1 MIKSK
6 LLVKQFKLH
15 VYWNTLQNKYWIK
28 NKQQWMQY
36 RQKFG
41 YIQINSQNDYYT
53 IITKKS
59 TNIILNS
66 CIIIKTNILQ
76 HNLQ

>member
-1 MIKSK
+1 MTKSK

-41 YIQINSQNDYYT
+41 YIQISEFRQ
-53 IITKKS
+53 IHRM
-59 TNIILNS
+59 
-66 CIIIKTNILQ
+66 IIIQLLQ
-76 HNLQ
+76 RKVPISF

>member
-36 RQKFG
+36 RQKCG
-41 YIQINSQNDYYT
+41 YIQISEFRQ
-53 IITKKS
+53 IHRM
-59 TNIILNS
+59 
-66 CIIIKTNILQ
+66 IIIQLLQ
-76 HNLQ
+76 RKVPISKQLYYN

>member
-28 NKQQWMQY
+28 NKQQWMQC

-41 YIQINSQNDYYT
+41 YIQISEFRQ
-53 IITKKS
+53 IHRM
-59 TNIILNS
+59 
-66 CIIIKTNILQ
+66 IIKQLLQ
-76 HNLQ
+76 RKVPISF

>member
-41 YIQINSQNDYYT
+41 YIQISEFRQ
-53 IITKKS
+53 IHRM
-59 TNIILNS
+59 
-66 CIIIKTNILQ
+66 IIIQLLQ
-76 HNLQ
+76 RKVPISFLIAVL

>member
-41 YIQINSQNDYYT
+41 YIQISEFRQ
-53 IITKKS
+53 IHRM
-59 TNIILNS
+59 
-66 CIIIKTNILQ
+66 IIIQLLQRKVPISFYIDIL
-76 HNLQ
+76 

>member
-15 VYWNTLQNKYWIK
+15 VYWNTLQNKYWTK

-41 YIQINSQNDYYT
+41 YIQISEFRQ
-53 IITKKS
+53 IHRM
-59 TNIILNS
+59 
-66 CIIIKTNILQ
+66 IIIQLLQ
-76 HNLQ
+76 RKVPISF

>member
-28 NKQQWMQY
+28 NKQQLMQY

-41 YIQINSQNDYYT
+41 YIQISEFRQ
-53 IITKKS
+53 IHRM
-59 TNIILNS
+59 
-66 CIIIKTNILQ
+66 IIIQLLQ
-76 HNLQ
+76 RKVPISF

>member
-41 YIQINSQNDYYT
+41 YIQISEFRQ
-53 IITKKS
+53 IHRM
-59 TNIILNS
+59 
-66 CIIIKTNILQ
+66 IIIQLLQ
-76 HNLQ
+76 RKVPISKQLYYN

>member
-6 LLVKQFKLH
+6 LFVKQFKLH

-41 YIQINSQNDYYT
+41 YIQISEFRQIYRM
-53 IITKKS
+53 
-59 TNIILNS
+59 
-66 CIIIKTNILQ
+66 IIIQLLQ
-76 HNLQ
+76 RKVPISF